1 MLKDNIDVP
10 HLNKALQ
17 VMSFSVCAI
26 HLHLHLFNFG
36 TKENLNFKLS

>member
-17 VMSFSVCAI
+17 VMSFAI